1 MMLRAWA
8 GRILPRRGELR
19 AMLRLAV
26 PVVVVQVG
34 MMLMGVVDT
43 VMVGHLTGGGGSSVG
58 LAAVAL
64 GHLYFFG
71 IGVFGMG
78 TLMVL
83 DPVVAQ
89 AVGAR
94 DEAAVARGIQRG
106 VLLAVVLAVPS
117 VAVLLLAG
125 PALGLARQPAEVVP
139 LAAAYILRLAP
150 GVLPFFLFIVF
161 RQSLQALR
169 RTAPIV
175 VTIVAAN
182 LVNGGLN
189 WLLIFGHG
197 SIPPMGVLGSAWATT
212 VSRWLLAGL
221 VVALAWKDLRPRL
234 RRRLPEVWDF
244 EPLGRMLRLGLPIGC
259 QYVLE
264 FGAFALVALMMGWLG
279 TRQMA
284 GHQVA
289 INLASLT
296 FMVPLGVGDAA
307 SVLVGHAVGRADP
320 VGARSSARAALLCG
334 AGFMSCTALLFL
346 GLPHA
351 LARLYTVDPGVV
363 GVAAMLI
370 PLAGVFQVFDGL
382 QVVAGG
388 VLRGLGETRVAMMVN
403 ILGYW
408 LLGLPVSY
416 LLGFRAGWG
425 PVGLWWGLVLGLA
438 VVATVLLT
446 RVRAAL
452 GRQQARVVIDRA
464 AADPA
469 ANRPEPDAWSPISP
483 SGARD

>member
-1 MMLRAWA
+1 MTSGTLA
-8 GRILPRRGELR
+8 GRILPRPGELR

-26 PVVVVQVG
+26 PVVLVQVG

-43 VMVGHLTGGGGSSVG
+43 VMVGHLTAGDSSVG
-58 LAAVAL
+58 LASVAL

-94 DEAAVARGIQRG
+94 DLAAVARGIQRG
-106 VLLAVVLAVPS
+106 VLLAIILAVPS
-117 VAVLLLAG
+117 VAVLLVAG
-125 PALGLARQPAEVVP
+125 PVLGLARQPAEVVP
-139 LAAAYILRLAP
+139 LAAAYTVRLAP

-161 RQSLQALR
+161 RQSLQALH
-169 RTAPIV
+169 RTRAILISILV
-175 VTIVAAN
+175 AN
-182 LVNGGLN
+182 LVNAGLN

-197 SIPPMGVLGSAWATT
+197 PMPPMGVLGSAWATT

-221 VVALAWKDLRPRL
+221 LVVLSWKELRPHL
-234 RRRLPEVWDF
+234 RQRLPEVWDPA
-244 EPLGRMLRLGLPIGC
+244 PLGRMLRLGLPIGC

-307 SVLVGHAVGRADP
+307 SVLVGHAVGRSDP
-320 VGARSSARAALLCG
+320 AGARGMARAALLCG
-334 AGFMSCTALLFL
+334 TAFMSCTALLFL
-346 GLPHA
+346 TVPGF
-351 LARLYTVDPGVV
+351 LAGLYTPDASVLAVAVV
-363 GVAAMLI
+363 LI
-370 PLAGVFQVFDGL
+370 PLAGMFQVFDGL

-388 VLRGLGETRVAMMVN
+388 ILRGLGETRVAMLVN

-416 LLGFRAGWG
+416 LLGFRAGMG

-438 VVATVLLT
+438 VVATVLLV
-446 RVRAAL
+446 RVRIAL
-452 GRQQARVVIDRA
+452 GRQQRRVVM
-464 AADPA
+464 DPA
-469 ANRPEPDAWSPISP
+469 AASRRANEWSPIPSP
-483 SGARD
+483 GARD